1 MTLPANVGYCQVS
14 GRFIQAILDG
24 TDLDRDPDGIAIP
37 GLSIVLT
44 ASVARVKNVT
54 ASPPVT
60 IQLAP
65 ITLSTDDTG
74 TVVDKDGVADVFI
87 VASNDPDLDPTGWTY
102 LATIS
107 APTVPKYSFSFVAP
121 EGGVV
126 DLSTVTEVPPAP
138 GTDLIDW
145 QTAVAETEA
154 NVVAAQA
161 AADQAETAAGRVVV
175 LASADP
181 IPAGLPAG
189 TLIFRTA

>member
-1 MTLPANVGYCQVS
+1 MALPANVGYCQVS
-14 GRFIQAILDG
+14 GRFIQAVLDG

-44 ASVARVKNVT
+44 ASVSRVKDLS

-65 ITLSTDDTG
+65 ISLSTDTDG
-74 TVVDKDGVADVFI
+74 TLVDAAGATDVFI
-87 VASNDPDLDPTGWTY
+87 VASDDPDLSPTGWTY
-102 LATIS
+102 TATVS

-121 EGGVV
+121 WGGVV
-126 DLSTVTEVPPAP
+126 DLSTVVEVPPAP
-138 GTDLIDW
+138 GTELTDW
-145 QTAVAETEA
+145 QLAVSETEA
-154 NVVAAQA
+154 NVAAAQQA
-161 AADQAETAAGRVVV
+161 ATDAENAAGRVVV
-175 LASADP
+175 LTSSDP